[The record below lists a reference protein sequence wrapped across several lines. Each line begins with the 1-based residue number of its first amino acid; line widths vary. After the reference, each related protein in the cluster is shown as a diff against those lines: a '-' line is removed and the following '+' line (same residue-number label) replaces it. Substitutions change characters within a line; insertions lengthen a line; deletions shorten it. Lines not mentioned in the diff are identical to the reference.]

1 MNRQKRINKQRERRA
16 FHTRKRVQGEA
27 ARPRLSVYRSN
38 KHIYA
43 QLVDDERGVT
53 LCASSSRKICG
64 PYGGTVDH
72 AKQVGSDVAEKA
84 LALEVKEVRFDRGA
98 YRYHGRVRA
107 LADAAREKG
116 LVF

>member
-1 MNRQKRINKQRERRA
+1 MQRQKRINKQRERRA
-16 FHTRKRVQGEA
+16 FHTRKRVQGDA
-27 ARPRLSVYRSN
+27 VRPRLTVHRSN

-43 QLVDDERGVT
+43 QLIDDERGVT
-53 LCASSSRKICG
+53 ICASSSRVLCG
-64 PYGGTVDH
+64 EYGGTVEH
-72 AKQVGSDVAEKA
+72 AKKVGLDVAEKA
-84 LALEVKEVRFDRGA
+84 QALNIKAIKFDRGS